1 VSAAQKYGK
10 VVQVGNQR
18 RSWPKVIEGM
28 QLLKEGAIGRVY
40 FARGWYA
47 NRRESM
53 GYGKV
58 VPVPAHLDYELWQG
72 PAPRRPYK
80 DNLIHY
86 NWHWIWHWGTGEM
99 LNNGTHFID
108 LCRWGLEVDYP
119 TRVTSAGGRY
129 HWKDDWETP
138 DTQLVTYDFEDD
150 KSILWEG
157 RSCNPRG
164 IEGSA
169 TGASFHGENGTMV
182 VDGNGYVIYD
192 NDNKEIKSSKS
203 GTTNA
208 IDTTGPGFDLDQDH
222 FTNFIE
228 GIQQGKKLNSDIT
241 NANISVHLCHLGNI
255 AHRTGRV
262 IHCDTKNGH
271 IIDDKE
277 ALQFWGREYEQ
288 GWAPSV

>member
-1 VSAAQKYGK
+1 
-10 VVQVGNQR
+10 
-18 RSWPKVIEGM
+18 
-28 QLLKEGAIGRVY
+28 
-40 FARGWYA
+40 
-47 NRRESM
+47 
-53 GYGKV
+53 
-58 VPVPAHLDYELWQG
+58 
-72 PAPRRPYK
+72 
-80 DNLIHY
+80 
-86 NWHWIWHWGTGEM
+86 M

-138 DTQLVTYDFEDD
+138 DTQLVTYDFEDE

-271 IIDDKE
+271 ILDDKE